1 MLCMWGTKREAVY
14 FRSNI
19 KGKLGDYG
27 QFYILHD
34 FLLITISLAW
44 SFLPPFKKYT
54 VAKAS
59 I

>member
-34 FLLITISLAW
+34 FLLITI
-44 SFLPPFKKYT
+44 
-54 VAKAS
+54 
-59 I
+59 

>member
-1 MLCMWGTKREAVY
+1 MWGTKREAVY